1 MLESGGA
8 RAATPSTSAERARHA
23 RPDPAEALTL
33 VDITVAPTPTP
44 ARLPACRFRFPDPAA
59 ADAEGLVAHGAD
71 LDPATLVAAYRR
83 GIFPWPYDARMLL
96 WWSPDPRAILPL
108 DGLHVARRLART
120 LRQGRFRVTINAA
133 FPEVIAACAAR
144 TETWITPA
152 IREAYVRLHQ
162 LGWAHSVE
170 VWVDSTL
177 AGGLYGLA
185 IGGLFAAESMF
196 HRVSDASKIAVVALV
211 EQARRVG
218 MTLID
223 VQMPAEHLASLG
235 AVTIPRADYL
245 RRLAAALP
253 RRVAFA
259 SCTVKP

>member
-1 MLESGGA
+1 

-44 ARLPACRFRFPDPAA
+44 ARLPACRSPSRGPPAA
-59 ADAEGLVAHGAD
+59 SPEGLRPPGAD
-71 LDPATLVAAYRR
+71 LEPATLIAAYRR
-83 GIFPWPYDARMLL
+83 GIFPWPYDERMLL

-120 LRQGRFRVTINAA
+120 LRQGRFRVTLHAA
-133 FPEVIAACAAR
+133 FPEVIAARAAR
-144 TETWITPA
+144 QETWITPA
-152 IREAYVRLHQ
+152 VREAYVRLHR

-170 VWVDSTL
+170 VWLDATL

-196 HRVSDASKIAVVALV
+196 HRASDASKIAVVALV
-211 EQARRVG
+211 EHARHAG
-218 MTLID
+218 TTLID
-223 VQMPAEHLASLG
+223 VQMPTEHLASLG
-235 AVTIPRADYL
+235 VVTVPRADYL
-245 RRLAAALP
+245 RGLAAALP

-259 SCTVKP
+259 SCTVRP

>member
-1 MLESGGA
+1 M
-8 RAATPSTSAERARHA
+8 TSL
-23 RPDPAEALTL
+23 D
-33 VDITVAPTPTP
+33 VTVAPTPAP
-44 ARLPACRFRFPDPAA
+44 ARLPACRFRFPDPTT

-71 LDPATLVAAYRR
+71 LEPATLIAAYRR
-83 GIFPWPYDARMLL
+83 GVFPWPYDDTMLL

-120 LRQGRFRVTINAA
+120 LRQGRFRVTLNAA
-133 FPEVIAACAAR
+133 FPDVIAACGAR
-144 TETWITPA
+144 AETWITPA

-170 VWVDSTL
+170 VWSDGVL

-185 IGGLFAAESMF
+185 VGGLFAAESMF
-196 HRVSDASKIAVVALV
+196 HRVRDASKVAVVGLV
-211 EQARRVG
+211 AHARRVG
-218 MTLID
+218 TTLID
-223 VQMPAEHLASLG
+223 VQMPSAHLASLG
-235 AVTIPRADYL
+235 VVAIPRADYL

-259 SCTVKP
+259 SCTVSP